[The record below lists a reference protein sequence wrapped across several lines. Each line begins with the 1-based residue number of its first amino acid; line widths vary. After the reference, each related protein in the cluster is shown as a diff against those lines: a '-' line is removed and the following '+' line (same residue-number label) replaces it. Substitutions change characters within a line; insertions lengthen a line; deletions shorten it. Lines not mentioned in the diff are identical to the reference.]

1 MKAASGQRKIIV
13 RQTNW
18 LGDVMMALPFLA
30 ALRQK
35 EPESHIAVLARPRVA
50 AILQHQPGIDQFIVC
65 DDEGLHRGMA
75 MFQLASDLRNQKFD
89 AAYLLPNS
97 FSSALM
103 MFLAAIPERIG
114 FATDLRKP
122 LLTRAIRKTAKLR
135 AMHETVLYLRLL
147 DIDYGIAGA
156 VRPELPL
163 LDEERQAAK
172 QRIEAMGVKSVRP
185 LVGLI
190 PGAAYGTAKRWPAER
205 FAALADRLAGNLG
218 AEIILFGSAGERDVA
233 ERIESLSRA
242 KIHNVAGQTRLREL
256 AALLAEC
263 KVVVTNDTGA
273 MHVAAA
279 VGTPVVAVF
288 GPTNPVTTSPVG
300 PRHTLIRRPMD
311 CSPCLLRHCPIDHRC
326 MTAIDV
332 EEVFEATC
340 KRTTAPSQSI

>member
-1 MKAASGQRKIIV
+1 MKAADGQRKIIV

-18 LGDVMMALPFLA
+18 LGDVIMALPFLA

-156 VRPELPL
+156 VRPELIL
-163 LDEERQAAK
+163 LDEERQAAR
-172 QRIEAMGVKSVRP
+172 QRLDTMGVKSGRP
-185 LVGLI
+185 LVGVI
-190 PGAAYGTAKRWPAER
+190 PGAAYGAAKRWPAER
-205 FAALADRLAGNLG
+205 FVALSDRLTGEMG
-218 AEIILFGSAGERDVA
+218 AETILFGSAGERDVA
-233 ERIESLSRA
+233 ERIETLSCG

-263 KVVVTNDTGA
+263 GIVVTNDTGA

-300 PRHTLIRRPMD
+300 PRHTLIRHPMD

-326 MTAIDV
+326 MTAIEV

-340 KRTTAPSQSI
+340 RWMTVPSLSI

>member
-1 MKAASGQRKIIV
+1 
-13 RQTNW
+13 
-18 LGDVMMALPFLA
+18 
-30 ALRQK
+30 
-35 EPESHIAVLARPRVA
+35 
-50 AILQHQPGIDQFIVC
+50 
-65 DDEGLHRGMA
+65 
-75 MFQLASDLRNQKFD
+75 
-89 AAYLLPNS
+89 
-97 FSSALM
+97 
-103 MFLAAIPERIG
+103 
-114 FATDLRKP
+114 
-122 LLTRAIRKTAKLR
+122 
-135 AMHETVLYLRLL
+135 
-147 DIDYGIAGA
+147 
-156 VRPELPL
+156 
-163 LDEERQAAK
+163 
-172 QRIEAMGVKSVRP
+172 MGVKSVRP

>member
-1 MKAASGQRKIIV
+1 MS
-13 RQTNW
+13 
-18 LGDVMMALPFLA
+18 LPFLA

-50 AILQHQPGIDQFIVC
+50 AILQHQPGIDQFIAC

-75 MFQLASDLRNQKFD
+75 MFQLASDLRNQRFD

-114 FATDLRKP
+114 FATDLRKM
-122 LLTRAIRKTAKLR
+122 LLTRSIPKTSKLR

-156 VRPELPL
+156 VRPELAL
-163 LDEERQAAK
+163 LDEERQSARK
-172 QRIEAMGVKSVRP
+172 QLEAMGVNPERP
-185 LVGLI
+185 LAGLI

-205 FAALADRLAGNLG
+205 FAALSDRLTGELG
-218 AEIILFGSAGERDVA
+218 AEAILFGAASERDVA
-233 ERIESLSRA
+233 GRVEALVRG
-242 KIHNVAGQTRLREL
+242 KIHNSAGQTRLREL
-256 AALLAEC
+256 ASMLAEC
-263 KVVVTNDTGA
+263 RVVVTNDTGA

-279 VGTPVVAVF
+279 VGTPVVAIF

-300 PRHTLIRRPMD
+300 PHHTLIRHPVD

-326 MTAIDV
+326 MTTIEVD
-332 EEVFEATC
+332 EVFEAAR
-340 KRTTAPSQSI
+340 KRITSPSK